1 MLDKKTISLPFSLGI
16 DQKTSDGTAKP
27 GALESTS
34 NSWFDKSGN
43 INKRKGFSEISNAK
57 GYDPASI
64 NGPTTG
70 NISSGMNSYAY
81 NEDLLIADEN
91 FLYRRTADGK
101 FQDVGRVSPYTYS
114 REKVAVSEDRK
125 VGCVKM
131 ERVQSSGRYYDVMVW
146 AQAEPVKFPTYEL
159 MFAVRDVDT
168 GSFIR
173 RPYRFS
179 SIATD
184 ATDPFVDNLAKA
196 PCIRLLKISDS
207 ILFVVFNYANNI
219 KYFKVPDFI
228 NNSSSSVIPGA
239 IDTLYDG
246 GSPASPI
253 LRHSVFTDFAI
264 AHYEE
269 SSTDYIILAYTT
281 AGASPYHNLIKYEV
295 SGGFLNHSVESE
307 VYLDPSVT
315 SSIPLISESYFRTG
329 NSYLPGIHL
338 HTNSSGDYSVML
350 NASGSSIDANLQAT
364 PYIQAFNPSTL
375 IQSDPAVTHAKLY
388 NRILMNGFAYGS
400 GTDYQH
406 MVTLAYAGS
415 KDLGG
420 TTFSPQ
426 QSSFPSGFYDTGAA
440 LYGLRTGLKS
450 QIIEVAS
457 GAVDGEG
464 YAYIYPQLSA
474 GTTPAYVWANVKSGG
489 GHTSHLHLTVI
500 EPGSGFAA
508 QLNANGDYELSS
520 ADINDIRDWINN
532 QVPAISFAWLS
543 SPAPVYG
550 LNPQEDDRGLLTS
563 VTKVSV
569 STKTSGPYVSFVQD
583 LYQNASI
590 VSDIANNYFAVAKTN
605 YNYGSFNTFEFISD
619 EYGVTYANAPTS
631 DCSSTTISEHK
642 SIVNQ
647 QLKLF
652 SGVSNATY
660 FNVATEQSIVYGSNG
675 LVNEFIGSKVADDN
689 SPSQK
694 YIEQTFCPAICTMRK
709 TQPYER
715 SLPGVNAGS
724 TLLIGGGTLFS
735 YDGQKLVENGFYE
748 APSFRSVQA
757 ARVDAV
763 TSKLE
768 SPKTYFYAAV
778 FEYTDAKGNLHESVP
793 SEVVEVATTVD
804 GSDPELAAIHV
815 RINVCDANRKR
826 NYTRV
831 AVYRTAPDGALLKKI
846 AVIPFNNGDRFVD
859 FMDLGEDDNVFT
871 NAPAIYT
878 AGGVLPNFQPG
889 SVTDIC
895 THRGR
900 AVVATPSEFVR
911 FSKIE
916 QQGFCYSFPAPN
928 FVIDLPAD
936 SRLVSGVES
945 NPNFLVLF
953 TESDVYAIQGD
964 GPDNFGVGSFS
975 KPQLIGK
982 GQGAVKY
989 SAHLAHAI
997 GTFYQ
1002 SHRGIYLIAP
1012 NGQIN
1017 YIGANVQDSVGENL
1031 IQSMDLFD
1039 HVNEVRMLIYATDGT
1054 IGTVIVY
1061 NTLYQ
1066 QWSQWGVNLTGTFK
1080 ALANQCFYLPPDG
1093 DPEEAHIILERSGT
1107 ILRQSDT
1114 AYTDA
1119 GGDYDLSVKLRPIQ
1133 AAGLQ
1138 QAQRVYRAMLLYDYV
1153 TDSTLNMKFARDY
1166 LSSVETHTISV
1177 GAVTGI
1183 EQIRAHLANQ
1193 KCKAI
1198 QAEIIVT
1205 SSGEGLIL
1213 KGIAFQI
1220 GARAGTFKLPASQT
1234 A

>member
-43 INKRKGFSEISNAK
+43 INKRKGFSEISNAR
-57 GYDPASI
+57 GYDPV

-70 NISSGMNSYAY
+70 NISSGRNCYAY
-81 NEDLLIADEN
+81 NEDLLVADEN
-91 FLYRRTADGK
+91 NLYRRTADGK
-101 FQDVGRVSPYTYS
+101 FQDVGKISPYTYS

-131 ERVQSSGRYYDVMVW
+131 ERVQVSGRYYDVMVW
-146 AQAEPVKFPTYEL
+146 AQAEPVKFPVYEF

-173 RPYRFS
+173 RPYTFQTV
-179 SIATD
+179 ATD
-184 ATDPFVDNLAKA
+184 AADDFATNLSKA

-207 ILFVVFNYANNI
+207 VLFVVFTFGNFI

-228 NNSSSSVIPGA
+228 NNTSAAVIPGS
-239 IDTLYDG
+239 IDFLYDG
-246 GSPASPI
+246 GSPASQI
-253 LRHSVFTDFAI
+253 LHHVYFTDFDI

-269 SSTDYIILAYTT
+269 SSTDYIILLYTSA
-281 AGASPYHNLIKYEV
+281 AGYHNVIKYQV
-295 SGGFLNHSVESE
+295 SGGSLNHSAESE
-307 VYLDPSVT
+307 LYLDPSTT
-315 SSIPLISESYFRTG
+315 SRIPLINNGVFLLGQSF
-329 NSYLPGIHL
+329 LPGIHL
-338 HTNSSGDYSVML
+338 RVNSSGDYSAMV
-350 NASGSSIDANLQAT
+350 NSSGTAIDANLRAT
-364 PYIQAFNPSTL
+364 PYIQHFNPSTL
-375 IQSDPAVTHAKLY
+375 AQSNPALTNSALY
-388 NRILMNGFAYGS
+388 NRVLMNGFGYESGS
-400 GTDYQH
+400 NEAH

-415 KDLGG
+415 KNLGG
-420 TTFSPQ
+420 TTFEPHE
-426 QSSFPSGFYDTGAA
+426 SSFPSGFYDSGTAT
-440 LYGLRTGLKS
+440 YSGLKT
-450 QIIEVAS
+450 QTVEIQHS
-457 GAVDGEG
+457 GAVAGEG
-464 YAYIYPQLSA
+464 YAYIYPPGSN
-474 GTTPAYVWANVKSGG
+474 GTPAYVWANVTSGST
-489 GHTSHLHLTVI
+489 TSHLHLTVI
-500 EPGSGFAA
+500 EPGSGFRTIVI
-508 QLNANGDYELSS
+508 GDQHTLFSTDRNS
-520 ADINDIRDWINN
+520 VRDWINN
-532 QVPAISFAWLS
+532 QVSSITFDWKS
-543 SPAPVYG
+543 SPDPVLA

-563 VTKVSV
+563 VTRILIKPGG
-569 STKTSGPYVSFVQD
+569 TPYISDIND
-583 LYQNASI
+583 LYQNASV
-590 VSDIANNYFAVAKTN
+590 VSDIANNVFAVAKTN
-605 YNYGSFNTFEFISD
+605 YNYGSFNTFEFMSN

-631 DCSSTTISEHK
+631 DCSSTVISEHK
-642 SIVNQ
+642 SKVNQ
-647 QLKLF
+647 QLKLL
-652 SGVSNATY
+652 SGVSNATF
-660 FNVATEQSIVYGSNG
+660 FNVANPSEQSVVYASNS
-675 LVNEFIGSKVADDN
+675 LVNEFIGSKVAGDN

-694 YIEQTFCPAICTMRK
+694 YIEQTFCPVICTMRK
-709 TQPYER
+709 TQSYER
-715 SLPGVNAGS
+715 SLPGANAGS

-793 SEVVEVATTVD
+793 SDVVEVATTVD
-804 GSDPELAAIHV
+804 GSGSELSAVHV

-859 FMDLGEDDNVFT
+859 FMDLGEDDDVFT

-900 AVVATPSEFVR
+900 VVVATPSEFVR
-911 FSKIE
+911 FSKVE

-964 GPDNFGVGSFS
+964 GPDNFGVGSFG

-1039 HVNEVRMLIYATDGT
+1039 HVNEVRMLIYATNGT

-1066 QWSQWGVNLTGTFK
+1066 QWSQWGVNLTGAFK
-1080 ALANQCFYLPPDG
+1080 ALANQCFYLPPG
-1093 DPEEAHIILERSGT
+1093 GNPEEAHIILERSGT